1 MRKVSLAKILCSA
14 LVLAAASVLPA
25 RADCGCAAAPKPAC
39 NGGCPQTSDCNCA
52 AAPAPKTVVYERVT
66 FSEEPLPSEY
76 VMHET
81 YQEKA
86 SVPVLQPLNRPVAAA
101 EAAAAPAEVKNPKD
115 GSIFG
120 GGPCKTCTKDGSIF
134 GGGPC
139 KTCTKDGSIFGG
151 GPCKT
156 CKKPQPKKCAGNC
169 PQRCVTYNDDLYN
182 SIHPQCQDLAPVEL
196 QFVDFRL
203 QNDYNNKAYAR
214 KLGQYRFRIFGCRR
228 YSKNAL
234 LNEGHILEKDMKF
247 VEIFD
252 DVVSDCN
259 HVVKIPDDLCIRQDA
274 PLPEYVLTA
283 EIVGYH
289 MNLCDEYDWK
299 RAAKADR
306 RNGSSE
312 MTVNWR
318 LMDLTKTNV
327 FWKGT
332 TNGYGELLDGEEN
345 GEMILIER
353 AFADAVESLR
363 NLPDFEDQLTKRVS
377 AEEMERQRQALI
389 ELQRRN
395 NPAKCQFAEPV
406 ICENSGS
413 VSTGYGLVEG
423 GAIAEQKTVPC
434 KAPVEDKAI
443 VEPQP
448 TPCEIK
454 VETVESVAIVEPQP
468 TVEPRPIACETP
480 VAPLETQA
488 AVSSDSLCIM
498 ERDAYDSMTPE
509 NVYKIRSSI
518 VSIRNAKGQQG
529 AGLLISEQFI
539 MTSADLMDKATNDYY
554 VETVNGA
561 KLKAKA
567 FRVNHKRNTALLA
580 LNEPT
585 EYSPLALNLE
595 LPPVGKGKY
604 LTFGMTSFEEGEG
617 YLENGSKVNGYR
629 YAADGTAEI
638 VTDSFVQEAALGSA
652 LIDEHG
658 RVVGIAHSRRHSK
671 DSPDLFLPIETAMKS
686 LGVEI
691 CGKAFPEPK
700 PRPQKS
706 WRQPVASLIDN
717 TVAKAP
723 EAMDKKERK

>member
-25 RADCGCAAAPKPAC
+25 RADCGCQTAPQPAC
-39 NGGCPQTSDCNCA
+39 NGGCLQTSDCNCA
-52 AAPAPKTVVYERVT
+52 AAPATKTVVYERVT

-86 SVPVLQPLNRPVAAA
+86 SVPVLQPLNQPVAAA
-101 EAAAAPAEVKNPKD
+101 GAAAAAPAEVKNSKD

-156 CKKPQPKKCAGNC
+156 CKKPQPKKCAGKC

-182 SIHPQCQDLAPVEL
+182 AIHPQCQDLAPLEL

-234 LNEGHILEKDMKF
+234 LNEGRILEKDMKF

-259 HVVKIPDDLCIRQDA
+259 KVVKIPDDLCLRQDA

-283 EIVGYH
+283 EITGYH
-289 MNLCDEYDWK
+289 MNLCDEYDWQ
-299 RAAKADR
+299 RADKADR

-312 MTVNWR
+312 MTVTWR

-327 FWKGT
+327 FWKGA

-353 AFADAVESLR
+353 AFADAVETLR
-363 NLPDFEDQLTKRVS
+363 NLPDFEEQLSKRVS
-377 AEEMERQRQALI
+377 PEEMEHQRQALI

-423 GAIAEQKTVPC
+423 GV
-434 KAPVEDKAI
+434 

-448 TPCEIK
+448 
-454 VETVESVAIVEPQP
+454 IV
-468 TVEPRPIACETP
+468 CETP
-480 VAPLETQA
+480 VAPVEAQA
-488 AVSSDSLCIM
+488 AVSNDRLCIM
-498 ERDAYDSMTPE
+498 ERDAYESMTPE

-539 MTSADLMDKATNDYY
+539 MTSADLMDKSTNDYY
-554 VETVNGA
+554 IETVNGA

-585 EYSPLALNLE
+585 EYTPLALNLE

-617 YLENGSKVNGYR
+617 YLENGSKINGYR
-629 YAADGTAEI
+629 YSADGTAEI

-717 TVAKAP
+717 PVAKAP